1 MLDGWFLGFNSLTG
15 ILSLMKSIVPPHL
28 EFLSN
33 LNGFAKNEIRNC
45 SKVNVLSVFVSDNK
59 RTSILF
65 VIKEVNISNLLP
77 IELIFNWPIG
87 FDLDSQVLDFFKFQ

>member
-1 MLDGWFLGFNSLTG
+1 MLDEWFVGFNRLTG
-15 ILSLMKSIVPPHL
+15 ILTLMKSIVPPPL

-33 LNGFAKNEIRNC
+33 INGFAKHEIRNC

-65 VIKEVNISNLLP
+65 AIKEVNISNLLP
-77 IELIFNWPIG
+77 IELIFN
-87 FDLDSQVLDFFKFQ
+87 